1 MGITRKMLSVCTLGL
16 IDYRSDSERTAKYTR
31 QTRNA
36 TRVAAVQNARSLGYQ
51 RDGLAQA
58 QVHHVEATGAARP
71 APAPGWYPDPTGQW
85 RWWDGARWTERVAA
99 PLPPDMSY

>member
-16 IDYRSDSERTAKYTR
+16 IDYRSDRERTAKYTR

-58 QVHHVEATGAARP
+58 QVHHVESAAPRN
-71 APAPGWYPDPTGQW
+71 ARPGWYPDPTGRM
-85 RWWDGARWTERVAA
+85 RWWDGVRWTDQVGV
-99 PLPPDMSY
+99 PGQ